1 MKKSFNSGWKTS
13 WKQPAPCCKFNLTYT
28 SLRQKHFHS
37 TIDSQVMSRTAVW
50 IQSRMFIPA
59 NGIQGQLLIYG
70 DKDIE
75 TGSLYTSRWFN
86 WAKYLE
92 NLLGV
97 WTTMQTIIF
106 VINTS
111 YHTYCS
117 LWLGLQ
123 LVNSLITS
131 ITISSVKK
139 KERKKS
145 KQWVLFVC
153 FSI

>member
-1 MKKSFNSGWKTS
+1 MISSYCSHSLFGSIRMWKKSFNSGWKTLWNVL

-70 DKDIE
+70 DKDSE

-86 WAKYLE
+86 WAQYLE
-92 NLLGV
+92 NCTVCLDYNADNNICNKYKL
-97 WTTMQTIIF
+97 
-106 VINTS
+106 S
-111 YHTYCS
+111 Y
-117 LWLGLQ
+117 
-123 LVNSLITS
+123 I
-131 ITISSVKK
+131 
-139 KERKKS
+139 
-145 KQWVLFVC
+145 LFTVVR
-153 FSI
+153 FATR